1 MAPTT
6 PRPAR
11 RKVRKVQTRSRRS
24 RVDKRSPLRSPRTL
38 VAYKKPR
45 TRAKRKAIAKPG
57 GARGFLAAIVN
68 NKAKPSNTNVSP
80 RIVKYNL
87 ATQWPSSEPFEKNCL
102 QREPLPDDYV
112 FVPSGNVY
120 VTKNCRS
127 KTKESHR
134 IVYKVYDNAGK
145 KVIGIRV
152 PSDVHTAV
160 LQAAEETAESRAHA
174 VKVRD
179 EKELARSRQILCLR
193 FPLMPVEDL
202 EAVLDHAFLKGSGR
216 VGRTSTISDEHKA
229 VLAVEA
235 HIRHLH
241 TPYESLLRAGAKREE
256 ARKAVW
262 DTVSEIFLKLCGR
275 APTSP
280 ALRVTPPIPVAMDIS
295 DLIEPP
301 QKRLKTED
309 ASDKAD
315 AVLPATVAAAPQPDA
330 DEQMLRE
337 IEVGIT
343 EFVSAENEGFAGVLK
358 KRYTDFLVNEIL
370 PSGKVLHLQ
379 STAVPGEDVAT
390 NSPATEEKPEEEK
403 PNEPKTPAEEPPAPA
418 ELQLSGEDRSLL
430 ESFFGE
436 QYVEKILS
444 LHRKAMA
451 NLKTKPS
458 DLGRLST
465 VVVNDRDQRIQIHQ
479 AIRRIFSSQLE
490 SSTDSDGTMIIS
502 ASSTRNKRGNQ
513 NTGQG
518 GRGGGGRDRVRVNWD
533 ELGGPYLH
541 FTIYKEN
548 KDTMEVIGFIA
559 RQLKMNPK
567 SLQFA
572 GTKDRRG
579 VTVQR
584 ACVHR
589 VHADRLAKLNR
600 TLRNAV
606 VGDFEYRRHGLELG
620 DLNGN
625 EFVVTLRDCEI
636 PGVDTQ
642 DREAAVAK
650 AKELATTALKNLH
663 QRGYFNY
670 YGLQRF
676 GSFTT
681 RTDMIGLKILQDD
694 FKGACDSILDYSP
707 HVLAAAQA
715 GEASTVNISSED
727 KARALAIHIF
737 RTTGQVSE
745 ALEKMP
751 RKFSAET
758 NIIRHLGRSK
768 NDHLGAL
775 QTIPRNLRLMY
786 VHAYQ
791 SLVWNLAVGERWRLH
806 GDRVVEG
813 DLVLVHEH
821 HDKDGSS
828 ATVTSTEAGA
838 GAGTGEVTVDADGEI
853 IIAPQEGDSA
863 YAAEDTFIRARALT
877 ADEATSGKY
886 TIFDIVLPL
895 PGFDVIYPADTKM
908 TDFYKTFMGSARG
921 GGLDPFNMRR
931 KWKDASL
938 SGSYRKILSRMG
950 PDLSVDVKL
959 YSRDDEQFVQTDL
972 EALSSKPKDE
982 VKEESG
988 TADAADKIALI
999 LKFQLGSSQYATMA
1013 LRELMKG
1020 RIKAYQPDFGG
1031 GR

>member
-1 MAPTT
+1 
-6 PRPAR
+6 
-11 RKVRKVQTRSRRS
+11 
-24 RVDKRSPLRSPRTL
+24 
-38 VAYKKPR
+38 
-45 TRAKRKAIAKPG
+45 
-57 GARGFLAAIVN
+57 
-68 NKAKPSNTNVSP
+68 
-80 RIVKYNL
+80 
-87 ATQWPSSEPFEKNCL
+87 
-102 QREPLPDDYV
+102 
-112 FVPSGNVY
+112 
-120 VTKNCRS
+120 
-127 KTKESHR
+127 
-134 IVYKVYDNAGK
+134 
-145 KVIGIRV
+145 
-152 PSDVHTAV
+152 
-160 LQAAEETAESRAHA
+160 
-174 VKVRD
+174 
-179 EKELARSRQILCLR
+179 
-193 FPLMPVEDL
+193 
-202 EAVLDHAFLKGSGR
+202 
-216 VGRTSTISDEHKA
+216 
-229 VLAVEA
+229 
-235 HIRHLH
+235 
-241 TPYESLLRAGAKREE
+241 
-256 ARKAVW
+256 
-262 DTVSEIFLKLCGR
+262 
-275 APTSP
+275 
-280 ALRVTPPIPVAMDIS
+280 MDIS

-309 ASDKAD
+309 ASNRAN
-315 AVLPATVAAAPQPDA
+315 AVLSTPVAATPQTEA
-330 DEQMLRE
+330 DNQLLRE

-343 EFVSAENEGFAGVLK
+343 EFVSAENEGFAGILK

-379 STAVPGEDVAT
+379 STAVPGEDGDKHST
-390 NSPATEEKPEEEK
+390 ATEKKPEEEK
-403 PNEPKTPAEEPPAPA
+403 PETAVEESPAPA
-418 ELQLSGEDRSLL
+418 EFQLSEEDKALL
-430 ESFFGE
+430 ESFFSA
-436 QYVEKILS
+436 QYVEKIMS
-444 LHRKAMA
+444 LHKKAMA
-451 NLKTKPS
+451 NLKIKPS

-479 AIRRIFSSQLE
+479 AIRRIFNSQLE
-490 SSTDSDGTMIIS
+490 SSTDSDGTMVIS
-502 ASSTRNKRGNQ
+502 ASSSRNKRGNQ
-513 NTGQG
+513 NTGRG
-518 GRGGGGRDRVRVNWD
+518 GGGGGGRDRVRVNWD

-548 KDTMEVIGFIA
+548 KDTMEVISFIA

-606 VGDFEYRRHGLELG
+606 IGDFEYQRHGLELG

-636 PGVDTQ
+636 PGVDTRDPQ
-642 DREAAVAK
+642 AAAAK
-650 AKELATTALKNLH
+650 AKELASTALKNLY

-676 GSFTT
+676 GSFTM
-681 RTDMIGLKILQDD
+681 RTDMIGVKILQDD
-694 FKGACDSILDYSP
+694 FKGACDAILDYSP

-715 GEASTVNISSED
+715 GEDSTVNISSED
-727 KARALAIHIF
+727 KARAQAIHVF
-737 RTTGQVSE
+737 QTTGKVSE
-745 ALEKMP
+745 ALDKMP
-751 RKFSAET
+751 RKFTAET
-758 NIIRHLGRSK
+758 NVIRHLGRSK

-791 SLVWNLAVGERWRLH
+791 SLVWNLAVGERWRLY

-821 HDKDGSS
+821 RDKDSS
-828 ATVTSTEAGA
+828 AGTTTSTEAGA
-838 GAGTGEVTVDADGEI
+838 SAVAGAVTVDADGEI

-863 YAAEDTFIRARALT
+863 YAAEDTFMRARALT

-895 PGFDVIYPADTKM
+895 PGFDVIYPADNKM
-908 TDFYKTFMGSARG
+908 SDFYKTFMGSTRG

-950 PDLSVDVKL
+950 PNYSVDVRL
-959 YSRDDEQFVQTDL
+959 YSHDDAQFVQTDL
-972 EALSSKPKDE
+972 ETLSTKPKEDA
-982 VKEESG
+982 KEGSG
-988 TADAADKIALI
+988 ADVADKIAI
-999 LKFQLGSSQYATMA
+999 VLKFQLGSSQYATMA

-1020 RIKAYQPDFGG
+1020 KVKAYQPDFGG

>member
-1 MAPTT
+1 
-6 PRPAR
+6 
-11 RKVRKVQTRSRRS
+11 
-24 RVDKRSPLRSPRTL
+24 
-38 VAYKKPR
+38 
-45 TRAKRKAIAKPG
+45 
-57 GARGFLAAIVN
+57 
-68 NKAKPSNTNVSP
+68 
-80 RIVKYNL
+80 
-87 ATQWPSSEPFEKNCL
+87 
-102 QREPLPDDYV
+102 
-112 FVPSGNVY
+112 
-120 VTKNCRS
+120 
-127 KTKESHR
+127 
-134 IVYKVYDNAGK
+134 
-145 KVIGIRV
+145 
-152 PSDVHTAV
+152 
-160 LQAAEETAESRAHA
+160 
-174 VKVRD
+174 
-179 EKELARSRQILCLR
+179 
-193 FPLMPVEDL
+193 
-202 EAVLDHAFLKGSGR
+202 
-216 VGRTSTISDEHKA
+216 
-229 VLAVEA
+229 
-235 HIRHLH
+235 
-241 TPYESLLRAGAKREE
+241 
-256 ARKAVW
+256 
-262 DTVSEIFLKLCGR
+262 
-275 APTSP
+275 
-280 ALRVTPPIPVAMDIS
+280 MDIS

-301 QKRLKTED
+301 QKRLKTQD
-309 ASDKAD
+309 ASGSAH
-315 AVLPATVAAAPQPDA
+315 AMLPAAVAATPQTEVD
-330 DEQMLRE
+330 DQLLRE
-337 IEVGIT
+337 REVGIT
-343 EFVSAENEGFAGVLK
+343 EFVSAESEGFAGILK

-370 PSGKVLHLQ
+370 PSRKVLHLQ
-379 STAVPGEDVAT
+379 STAVPGEDS
-390 NSPATEEKPEEEK
+390 NSKPATTVSKAEEEK
-403 PNEPKTPAEEPPAPA
+403 PKEPETSTEEQPAPA
-418 ELQLSGEDRSLL
+418 EIQLSEEDKALL
-430 ESFFGE
+430 ESFFGAH
-436 QYVEKILS
+436 YVEKILS
-444 LHRKAMA
+444 LHKKAMA

-479 AIRRIFSSQLE
+479 AIRRVFSSQLE
-490 SSTDSDGTMIIS
+490 SSTDSDGTMVIS
-502 ASSTRNKRGNQ
+502 ASSNRGKRGNQ
-513 NTGQG
+513 NTGRG
-518 GRGGGGRDRVRVNWD
+518 GGGGGGRDRVRVNWD

-548 KDTMEVIGFIA
+548 KDTMEVISFIS

-589 VHADRLAKLNR
+589 VHADRLVKLNR

-606 VGDFEYRRHGLELG
+606 VGDFEYQRHGLELG

-636 PGVDTQ
+636 PGVDTE
-642 DREAAVAK
+642 DPEAAAAK
-650 AKELATTALKNLH
+650 TKELASTALKNLY

-681 RTDMIGLKILQDD
+681 RTDMIGVKILQDD
-694 FKGACDSILDYSP
+694 FKGACDALLHYSP

-727 KARALAIHIF
+727 KARAQAIHIYQ
-737 RTTGQVSE
+737 TTGRVSE

-791 SLVWNLAVGERWRLH
+791 SLVWNLAVGERWRTY

-821 HDKDGSS
+821 RDKDGSAS
-828 ATVTSTEAGA
+828 TSTSTETVAGA
-838 GAGTGEVTVDADGEI
+838 VTVDADGEI

-863 YAAEDTFIRARALT
+863 YTAEDTFMRARALT

-886 TIFDIVLPL
+886 TIFDVVLPL
-895 PGFDVIYPADTKM
+895 PGFDVIYPDNKM
-908 TDFYKTFMGSARG
+908 TEFYKTFMGSTRG

-950 PDLSVDVKL
+950 PDYSVDVKL

-972 EALSSKPKDE
+972 EALSAKPKDE

-988 TADAADKIALI
+988 AGAADKIAVV

-1020 RIKAYQPDFGG
+1020 RVKAYQPDFGG